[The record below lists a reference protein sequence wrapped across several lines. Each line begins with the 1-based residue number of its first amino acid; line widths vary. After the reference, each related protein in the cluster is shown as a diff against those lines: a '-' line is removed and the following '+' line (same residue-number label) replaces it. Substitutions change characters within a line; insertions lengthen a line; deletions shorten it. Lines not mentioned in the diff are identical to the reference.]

1 MSLYMNTIM
10 FMKKNTILFC
20 YYFIQMI
27 VANNVQDKKSLDNN
41 MIPYKTVYGV
51 PKRCIGRYDIQ
62 TTDDKYR
69 ICQIN
74 AIGKWQITFKHYY
87 TESWNFCCFVYDVL
101 ECETK
106 VLSECDPDYSDLND
120 KETRRLFDKSCQ
132 PIMANDPCYKR
143 V

>member
-1 MSLYMNTIM
+1 
-10 FMKKNTILFC
+10 MKKNTILFC

-74 AIGKWQITFKHYY
+74 AIGKWQITFKHYV
-87 TESWNFCCFVYDVL
+87 S
-101 ECETK
+101 
-106 VLSECDPDYSDLND
+106 
-120 KETRRLFDKSCQ
+120 
-132 PIMANDPCYKR
+132 
-143 V
+143 